1 MVRIHFPP
9 AASHV
14 RTCLVAI
21 SFADELEALGRAF
34 ERTEAPGY
42 TMPISRAT
50 GAMPSAGRPRARGGV
65 GSICAVTALS
75 APMDRAGRRVAT
87 VMIRAGTAHPRA
99 SLMLGFSGFPRQSIV
114 PSAARLATPVAKRV
128 RA

>member
-1 MVRIHFPP
+1 M
-9 AASHV
+9 

-34 ERTEAPGY
+34 ERTEAQGY

-99 SLMLGFSGFPRQSIV
+99 GLMLGFSGFPRQSIV